1 MTDILREIGTIARA
15 LDSISNVEFKDLKL
29 SKGQYLYLVRIYE
42 QPGII
47 LEELA
52 NCLKVDKTTASRA
65 IKKLVANGLIE
76 RRTQLD
82 NKKNKPLFVTK
93 KGAQI
98 YPTLRAEHN
107 YSEQTALRH
116 LTAKQQLQLQ
126 QLLQQV
132 RSNIEKDWEIVK
144 KGQKRNY

>member
-1 MTDILREIGTIARA
+1 MTEILREIGTIARA
-15 LDSISNVEFKDLKL
+15 LDSISNVEFKDLEL

-98 YPTLRAEHN
+98 YPTLRAVC
-107 YSEQTALRH
+107 S
-116 LTAKQQLQLQ
+116 K
-126 QLLQQV
+126 
-132 RSNIEKDWEIVK
+132 
-144 KGQKRNY
+144 